1 MRSLVARNLKVF
13 FRDRASVFFSLLA
26 VLIILG
32 LYVLFLGDV
41 MMQEFS
47 GVPGAKALSDS
58 WIMSGI
64 LAVISVTT
72 VLGAYGT
79 MVDDRVHKIIKDFSA
94 SPLGRGKLAGS
105 YIVSSFVVGSIM
117 TLLAFALSE
126 VYIVARGGTLLS
138 LAQAAKVIGI
148 ILLSALS
155 NTAMISFL
163 VSFLKSQN
171 AFGTASSLVG
181 TLIGFLTGIYMPVG
195 VLPEAMQAVVKV
207 FPVSHAALLLRRIM
221 MEAPMG
227 TVFAGAPEQTAQ
239 AFRTDMGLSYSLG
252 GAQIPAYASV
262 AIIAGAALLFY
273 ALSVIRFSRK
283 GKQ

>member
-1 MRSLVARNLKVF
+1 MSALISRNLKVF

-32 LYVLFLGDV
+32 LYILFLGDV
-41 MMQEFS
+41 MMQDFH

-72 VLGAYGT
+72 VLGAFGT
-79 MVDDRVHKIIKDFSA
+79 MVDDRAHKIIKDFSA
-94 SPLGRGKLAGS
+94 SPLSRGKLAGS
-105 YIVSSFVVGSIM
+105 YIVSSFVVGSAM
-117 TLLAFALSE
+117 TILAFALSE
-126 VYIVARGGTLLS
+126 IYIVARGGTLLT
-138 LAQAAKVIGI
+138 LTQTAEVMGL

-221 MEAPMG
+221 MEAPMKA
-227 TVFAGAPEQTAQ
+227 VFAGAPDAAVQS
-239 AFRTDMGLSYSLG
+239 FRTQMGLSYSLG
-252 GAQIPAYASV
+252 GAEIPASVSV
-262 AIIAGAALLFY
+262 AILAAAALIFY
-273 ALSVIRFSRK
+273 ALSIIRFSK
-283 GKQ
+283 KEK

>member
-221 MEAPMG
+221 MEAPME

-239 AFRTDMGLSYSLG
+239 AFRTDMGLSYSLA
-252 GAQIPAYASV
+252 GAQIPTYASV

>member
-1 MRSLVARNLKVF
+1 MKSLVERNLKLF

-41 MMQEFS
+41 LMMEFK
-47 GVPGAKALSDS
+47 GVPGARALSDS

-72 VLGAYGT
+72 VMGAFGT
-79 MVDDRVHKIIKDFSA
+79 MVDDRAHKIIKDFSA
-94 SPLGRGKLAGS
+94 SPLSRSKLAGS
-105 YIVSSFVVGSIM
+105 YIVSSFVVGAVM
-117 TLLAFALSE
+117 TLLAFALSQA
-126 VYIVARGGTLLS
+126 YIVARGGTLLT
-138 LAQAAKVIGI
+138 LAQAAAVIGL

-195 VLPEAMQAVVKV
+195 ILPAAMQTVVKL

-221 MEAPMG
+221 MQAPMEK
-227 TVFAGAPEQTAQ
+227 VFAGAPDAAVQT
-239 AFRTDMGLSYSLG
+239 FKTDMGLSYAMG
-252 GAQIPAYASV
+252 GTQIPAYVSV
-262 AIIAGAALLFY
+262 LILVGAALFFY
-273 ALSVIRFSRK
+273 ALSIIRFSKK
-283 GKQ
+283 GR

>member
-1 MRSLVARNLKVF
+1 MIALISRNLKVF

-26 VLIILG
+26 VLIILL

-41 MMQEFS
+41 MMQDYG

-72 VLGAYGT
+72 VLGAFGT
-79 MVDDRVHKIIKDFSA
+79 MVDDRAHKIIKDFSA
-94 SPLGRGKLAGS
+94 SPLSRGKLAGS
-105 YIVSSFVVGSIM
+105 YIVSSFVVGSVM

-126 VYIVARGGTLLS
+126 IYIVSRGGTLLTLS
-138 LAQAAKVIGI
+138 QTAQVIGL

-155 NTAMISFL
+155 NTAMLSFL

-207 FPVSHAALLLRRIM
+207 FPVSHAALLLRRII
-221 MEAPMG
+221 MEAPMK
-227 TVFAGAPEQTAQ
+227 TVFAGAPDAAVQS
-239 AFRTDMGLSYSLG
+239 FRTQMGLSYAFG
-252 GAQIPAYASV
+252 GAEIPGYISV
-262 AIIAGAALLFY
+262 AILAGAALAFY
-273 ALSVIRFSRK
+273 ALSIIRFSRK
-283 GKQ
+283 GK

>member
-1 MRSLVARNLKVF
+1 MNALISRNLKVF

-41 MMQEFS
+41 MMQDFN
-47 GVPGAKALSDS
+47 GVSGAKALSDS

-72 VLGAYGT
+72 VLGAFGT
-79 MVDDRVHKIIKDFSA
+79 MVDDRAHKIIKDFSA
-94 SPLGRGKLAGS
+94 SPLSRGKLAGS
-105 YIVSSFVVGSIM
+105 YIVSSFVVGSVM

-126 VYIVARGGTLLS
+126 IYIVARGGTLLTLS
-138 LAQAAKVIGI
+138 QTAEVMGL

-155 NTAMISFL
+155 NTAMLSFL

-221 MEAPMG
+221 MEAPMKA
-227 TVFAGAPEQTAQ
+227 VFAGAPDAAAQ
-239 AFRTDMGLSYSLG
+239 SFRTQMGLSYSFG
-252 GAQIPAYASV
+252 GTEIPAAVSI
-262 AIIAGAALLFY
+262 AILAGAALAFY
-273 ALSVIRFSRK
+273 ALSIIRFSK
-283 GKQ
+283 KSK

>member
-221 MEAPMG
+221 MEAPME

-239 AFRTDMGLSYSLG
+239 AFRTDMGLSYSLA